1 MKTQVLKKEKIPD
14 LNYKNYKVILIGV
27 SNYPEDKK
35 VKNVPNIKINIE
47 TLNSILTDKS
57 VLGIPQKNVL
67 VSLNKSKVEIE
78 KDLSIFVKNTN
89 EDDTVIIYYTGHGFI
104 SSISFDLFLATADT
118 QLDFIDST
126 GISIKRFRE
135 IISQSFAKRKIIILD
150 ACHSGG
156 VHNHLSDDKSLLTS
170 VINKFEGE
178 YVISSSSED
187 EPSLYPVGKN
197 NLPTYFTGELVNA
210 LTTGINNGNPYITM
224 SEIFKKIFSSLKDKN
239 LPLPQQS
246 NNNNAGDIPIAKN
259 ILFNNE
265 LTEKNVQEIQDK
277 YFQFANKS
285 NTDNRINGKKNLIF
299 NFATSLVV
307 IIAFATFF
315 GINYNRNIAYANSTT
330 NSEYK
335 IKSYRT
341 HINLVYNN
349 VVTEPLLIDN
359 TDVDQLIEK
368 AKVFMNADGG
378 YDIAKSTLLKVLSI
392 DPDNSEAKTLLNSL
406 ESTQN

>member
-1 MKTQVLKKEKIPD
+1 MKTRVFKKEKIPD

-78 KDLSIFVKNTN
+78 KDLSAFVKNTN
-89 EDDTVIIYYTGHGFI
+89 EDDTIIVYYTGHGFI
-104 SSISFDLFLATADT
+104 SSTSFDLFLATADT
-118 QLDFIDST
+118 QLDYIDST
-126 GISIKRFRE
+126 GISIKRFRQ
-135 IISQSFAKRKIIILD
+135 IISQSMAKRKIIILD

-156 VHNHLSDDKSLLTS
+156 VHNHLSDNRSLLTS

-187 EPSLYPVGKN
+187 EPSLYPVGKKN
-197 NLPTYFTGELVNA
+197 QPTYFTGELVNVLA
-210 LTTGINNGNPYITM
+210 TGIDNGNPYITM

-246 NNNNAGDIPIAKN
+246 NNNNAGDIPIVKN

-265 LTEKNVQEIQDK
+265 LTEKNIQEIQNK

-285 NTDNRINGKKNLIF
+285 NTDIRISAKKNLIF

-315 GINYNRNIAYANSTT
+315 GVEYNKKIAYAKSTT
-330 NSEYK
+330 NSEYE
-335 IKSYRT
+335 IKNYRT
-341 HINLVYNN
+341 HINLFYND

-359 TDVDQLIEK
+359 TDVNQLINK

-392 DPDNSEAKTLLNSL
+392 DPDNTEAKNLLNSL

>member
-1 MKTQVLKKEKIPD
+1 MKTRVFKKEKIPD

-78 KDLSIFVKNTN
+78 KDLSAFVKNTN
-89 EDDTVIIYYTGHGFI
+89 EDDTIIVYYTGHGFI
-104 SSISFDLFLATADT
+104 SSTSFDLFLATADT
-118 QLDFIDST
+118 QLDYIDST
-126 GISIKRFRE
+126 GISIKRFRQ
-135 IISQSFAKRKIIILD
+135 IISQSMAKRKIIILD

-156 VHNHLSDDKSLLTS
+156 VHNHLSDNRSLLTS

-187 EPSLYPVGKN
+187 EPSLYPVGKKN
-197 NLPTYFTGELVNA
+197 QPTYFTGELVNVLA
-210 LTTGINNGNPYITM
+210 TGIDNGNPYITM

-315 GINYNRNIAYANSTT
+315 GVEYNKKIAYAKSTT
-330 NSEYK
+330 NSEYE
-335 IKSYRT
+335 IKNYRT
-341 HINLVYNN
+341 HINLFYND

-359 TDVDQLIEK
+359 TDVNQLINK

-378 YDIAKSTLLKVLSI
+378 YDIAKSTLLEVLSI
-392 DPDNSEAKTLLNSL
+392 DPDNTEAKNLLNSL